1 MNNNLLLLI
10 IVTLAY
16 AGYNLFIKLAS
27 SQNFNNT
34 NSIAATLCLQIFAL
48 IVTSIFSVYLFS
60 KGERIFVLPS
70 KVYIYAIFAGIS
82 IGFAEIGY
90 FYLFNASNPNG
101 ASNANTAIPV
111 ILGGTILITMIFS
124 FYIFRESFNYQ
135 KIFGTFFIIFGICL
149 VLINNDNN

>member
-1 MNNNLLLLI
+1 MINNLLLLV
-10 IVTLAY
+10 IVTLSQ

-27 SQNFNNT
+27 SQNINNT
-34 NSIAATLCLQIFAL
+34 NSIAATLFLQIFAL
-48 IVTSIFSVYLFS
+48 IVTSIFSIYLFS

-70 KVYIYAIFAGIS
+70 KAYLYAIFAGIS

-101 ASNANTAIPV
+101 PLTANTAIPV

-124 FYIFRESFNYQ
+124 FYIFRESYNYQ
-135 KIFGTFFIIFGICL
+135 KILGTLFIIIGIYL
-149 VLINNDNN
+149 VLIKNNN

>member
-1 MNNNLLLLI
+1 MINNLLLLV
-10 IVTLAY
+10 IVTVSY

-27 SQNFNNT
+27 SQNINNT
-34 NSIAATLCLQIFAL
+34 NSIAATLSLQIIAL

-70 KVYIYAIFAGIS
+70 KAYLYAIFAGIS

-101 ASNANTAIPV
+101 PLTANTAIPV

-124 FYIFRESFNYQ
+124 FYIFRESYNYQ
-135 KIFGTFFIIFGICL
+135 KILGTLFIIIGIYL
-149 VLINNDNN
+149 VLIKNNN